1 MTRVEIA
8 RVNSEAGLQ
17 RRWGGSVEGLRRRQ
31 GEAAGVELD
40 ADLTDR

>member
-1 MTRVEIA
+1 MRGSAPKPDYSAGE
-8 RVNSEAGLQ
+8 EAMSKDCGF
-17 RRWGGSVEGLRRRQ
+17 RQ